1 LYQKF
6 AYKTSN
12 YEKVAYGISVEL
24 LPMPELLLHSYM
36 CLLNYCS
43 LLVCGL
49 CMITFSS
56 DSINIVGALIIYLSF
71 MISIKYCA
79 LKVELK
85 LKLRGRIE
93 TGV

>member
-1 LYQKF
+1 
-6 AYKTSN
+6 
-12 YEKVAYGISVEL
+12 
-24 LPMPELLLHSYM
+24 
-36 CLLNYCS
+36 
-43 LLVCGL
+43 
-49 CMITFSS
+49 MITFSS

-71 MISIKYCA
+71 MIRIKYCA